1 MNKFT
6 SIGSFFMNV
15 TGSMAINEEHYI
27 GVTTSGNKD
36 KVMIKSLRC
45 SLEVVEPSDYGFNK
59 EPLLRFNW
67 SVEYVN
73 WNRSK
78 GTWGVRSQ
86 YQNIDDEFLN
96 NKIITSY
103 TRGSLEQ
110 QLVTR
115 LQNKLQNGLTAID
128 NNMKELL
135 AK

>member
-1 MNKFT
+1 
-6 SIGSFFMNV
+6 MNV
-15 TGSMAINEEHYI
+15 TGSMKINQEHYI
-27 GVTTSGNKD
+27 GVSTSGNKD

-78 GTWGVRSQ
+78 GAWGVRSQ
-86 YQNIDDEFLN
+86 YQGIDDEFLN
-96 NKIITSY
+96 DKIIGSY
-103 TRGSLEQ
+103 TRGALEQ
-110 QLVTR
+110 QLVIR

-135 AK
+135 K